1 MQRSD
6 YLQEK
11 SAISGVAVDQA
22 KPPAFT
28 HFSLSSDSHIYV

>member
-1 MQRSD
+1 MQHGD

-22 KPPAFT
+22 KL
-28 HFSLSSDSHIYV
+28 SLTILSAQQ